1 MLPDSPQQ
9 DWITSLSS
17 LRKAGQACAMV
28 TVTEVRGSAPR
39 EPGARMII
47 AEGRLVWGTIG
58 GGNLEKLAIEQA
70 QAFIDEHGRHTASV
84 KFPLAES
91 AGQCCG
97 GEVTVF
103 FETFAWRRTRVVVFG
118 AGHVGQAI
126 GGLANYLQ
134 ADVLLVDEREESDLQ
149 PAPDSART
157 YELLCIDEPQEEVDN
172 LPSDALLLVMTHS
185 HARDLEIVAR
195 ALKCGPFAYIG
206 LIGSERK
213 WDRFRKRLLQR
224 GFTEEELSQVTCP
237 IGAGRTSKEP
247 SAIAISVAAQLLG
260 VLA

>member
-1 MLPDSPQQ
+1 MSPDFPQQ

-17 LRKAGQACAMV
+17 LREAGRACAMV

-58 GGNLEKLAIEQA
+58 GGNLEKMAIEQA
-70 QAFIDEHGRHTASV
+70 QAFIDEHGRHTESV
-84 KFPLAES
+84 SFPLAERV
-91 AGQCCG
+91 GQCCG

-103 FETFAWRRTRVVVFG
+103 FETFAWRRPKVVVFG
-118 AGHVGQAI
+118 AGHVGQAF
-126 GGLANYLQ
+126 GGLADYLQ
-134 ADVLLVDEREESDLQ
+134 ADVLLVDEREESQLQ
-149 PAPDSART
+149 PTPKSART

-172 LPSDALLLVMTHS
+172 LSSDTLLLVMTHS

-195 ALKCGPFAYIG
+195 ALKRGPFAYIG

-213 WDRFRKRLLQR
+213 WDRFRKRLKQR

-237 IGAGRTSKEP
+237 IGEGRTSKEP
-247 SAIAISVAAQLLG
+247 SAIAISVAAQILT